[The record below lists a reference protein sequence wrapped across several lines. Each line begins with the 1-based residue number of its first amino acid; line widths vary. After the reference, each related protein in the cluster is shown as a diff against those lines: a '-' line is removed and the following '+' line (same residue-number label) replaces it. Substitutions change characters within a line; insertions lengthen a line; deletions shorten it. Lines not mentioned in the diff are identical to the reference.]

1 MAKQLGLLGV
11 VSSLVLVCAMK
22 ALAQAPPDGPG
33 RQQFV
38 SSCSLCHSID
48 QILGQR
54 RSRDGWKVLVNK
66 MRSYGAPG
74 KQSDFDAIID
84 YLSTNLGVGGSP
96 AAPPSLPASN
106 N

>member
-1 MAKQLGLLGV
+1 MAKELGLLGV

-38 SSCSLCHSID
+38 NSCSLCHSID
-48 QILGQR
+48 QVLGQR
-54 RSRDGWKVLVNK
+54 RSRDGWTVLVNK
-66 MRSYGAPG
+66 MRAYGAPG

-84 YLSTNLGVGGSP
+84 YLSNTLGVGAIS
-96 AAPPSLPASN
+96 AAPPSPPTPN